1 MTDKER
7 REIKDALLQ
16 CAKENENRNY
26 PTFHIVVSSICRSAK
41 ERIEEFE
48 QQVEKMKC
56 CNNCKHYLKALEME
70 VLDLDKD
77 ELREPCN
84 VCEDYNKWELRIRIK

>member
-7 REIKDALLQ
+7 REIKAALLQ

-26 PTFHIVVSSICRSAK
+26 STFHIVVSSICRSAK
-41 ERIEEFE
+41 ERIEELE

-56 CNNCKHYLKALEME
+56 CVNLFFEHEDEKYYMDDIVWWKEI
-70 VLDLDKD
+70 VLPK
-77 ELREPCN
+77 EIVE
-84 VCEDYNKWELRIRIK
+84 

>member
-41 ERIEEFE
+41 ERIEELE

-56 CNNCKHYLKALEME
+56 CDNCKHKMIIRMADILEDE
-70 VLDLDKD
+70 IEKEPCKSCNDLDK
-77 ELREPCN
+77 
-84 VCEDYNKWELRIRIK
+84 WEIKE